1 MSAVHRAWLDGQ
13 ASRPCID
20 APEMRGVDEPAITRK
35 TTTGT
40 GIVIGGAVS
49 RLSPAPYAGR
59 GPYRRPAAWRRAA
72 AWALRHIGS
81 MRSLMVL
88 VALAMV
94 ALLLTACSGPTEI
107 EAAQAVAAQVD
118 DARIDEWVQVAQRAN
133 PNLTAEDLS
142 RVRAAAMFLEHARK
156 PNDEGAK

>member
-49 RLSPAPYAGR
+49 RLSPAPYAGL

-72 AWALRHIGS
+72 AWALCHIVS
-81 MRSLMVL
+81 MRSLMVC
-88 VALAMV
+88 VALAM
-94 ALLLTACSGPTEI
+94 AAMLLTACSGPTEI
-107 EAAQAVAAQVD
+107 EAAQDVAAQVED
-118 DARIDEWVQVAQRAN
+118 GRIDEWVQVAQRAN
-133 PNLTAEDLS
+133 PNLTQDDVA
-142 RVRAAAMFLEHARK
+142 RVRAAAEQIERNPK
-156 PNDEGAK
+156 